1 MKREY
6 LIQLRRQ
13 RGMTQ
18 VKAAKAYGIS
28 DRMLCRIERG
38 ETKRGI
44 YTDMLQKIADAY
56 GISMAKLLDAEI
68 QYIRERDGV

>member
-13 RGMTQ
+13 RGLTQ
-18 VKAAKAYGIS
+18 VKAAKAYGIT
-28 DRMLCRIERG
+28 DRMLCKIERG
-38 ETKRGI
+38 QTKRGI
-44 YTDMLQKIADAY
+44 YTEMLQRIAEVY

-68 QYIRERDGV
+68 RYIRERDGV

>member
-6 LIQLRRQ
+6 LIRLRKQ
-13 RGMTQ
+13 RLLTQ

-28 DRMLCRIERG
+28 DRMLCKIERG
-38 ETKRGI
+38 QTKRGLRME
-44 YTDMLQKIADAY
+44 MLEKIADAY

-68 QYIRERDGV
+68 RYIRERDGV

>member
-13 RGMTQ
+13 RGLTQ
-18 VKAAKAYGIS
+18 AQAAEAYGVS
-28 DRMLCRIERG
+28 PKTLCRIERG
-38 ETKRGI
+38 QEKRGL
-44 YTDMLQKIADAY
+44 YTDTVRDIANGL

-68 QYIRERDGV
+68 RYIRERDGI